1 MLFDIEPDSPVPIW
15 EQIVAQVTF
24 AIASGVLE
32 VGTLIPS
39 VREVAV
45 RLVVNPNTVAKA
57 YQELERR
64 CVVES
69 RRGKGME
76 VTADAPELCR
86 LQRQE
91 IIRNRVRQAL
101 REAVSSAL
109 SPDDIRSLVEEELV
123 RVNGSADHK
132 GMGSRKKT
140 SSS

>member
-45 RLVVNPNTVAKA
+45 LLVVNPNTVAKA

-64 CVVES
+64 GVVES

-76 VTADAPELCR
+76 VAADAPELCQ
-86 LQRQE
+86 LERQE

-132 GMGSRKKT
+132 GMGGRKKT